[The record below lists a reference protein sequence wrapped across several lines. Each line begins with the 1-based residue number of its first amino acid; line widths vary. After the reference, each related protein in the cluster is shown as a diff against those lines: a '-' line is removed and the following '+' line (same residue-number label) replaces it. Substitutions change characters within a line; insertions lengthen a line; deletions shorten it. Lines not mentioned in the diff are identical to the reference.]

1 MLLLEGF
8 CMFERMCS
16 IIECKWKGIRNG
28 MYDMYSWVIWEVYV
42 WKQLWSDNE
51 ELAAIWT
58 IWNVAKDIN
67 HISFILLVHPLKWAM
82 IERKNA

>member
-28 MYDMYSWVIWEVYV
+28 MYDMYSRVVWEVYV

-58 IWNVAKDIN
+58 I
-67 HISFILLVHPLKWAM
+67 
-82 IERKNA
+82 